1 MRIAVAINPRAS
13 FGSRTH
19 AGAQT
24 VDYFRAAGA
33 DVVELREAS
42 FAQLASAVER
52 ALADGV
58 DALIVVGGDGMVHL
72 GVNALAGS
80 GEAASTVPL
89 GIVPN
94 GTGNDFAR
102 TLGLPLND
110 VAAACRRIT
119 GGIASGGRPV
129 DLGRITADGDC
140 RWFAGVL
147 SAGFD
152 AAVNDRANG
161 WRWPRGKARYN
172 LAMLREL
179 MAFRAIEYTVTDY
192 TETDDGDTWHQGA
205 MLISVANGQSIGGGM
220 RITPDALPDDGLLDL
235 FVVRP
240 LPRVRFLAVFPKVF
254 SGRHI
259 GHPAVE
265 IRRVRKVRLSA
276 LNVVTYADGE
286 RIGPLPLTVDV
297 VPGAVRILA

>member
-1 MRIAVAINPRAS
+1 M
-13 FGSRTH
+13 
-19 AGAQT
+19 
-24 VDYFRAAGA
+24 
-33 DVVELREAS
+33 ELREAS
-42 FAQLASAVER
+42 FALLASAVGR

-58 DALIVVGGDGMVHL
+58 DALVVVGGDGMVHL

-129 DLGRITADGDC
+129 DLGRITAAGGC
-140 RWFAGVL
+140 CWFAGVL

-179 MAFRAIEYTVTDY
+179 VAFRAIEYTVTDY
-192 TETDDGDTWHQGA
+192 TETDDGDTWDQGA
-205 MLISVANGQSIGGGM
+205 MLISIANGQSIGGGM
-220 RITPDALPDDGLLDL
+220 RIAPDARPDDGLLDL

-276 LNVVTYADGE
+276 RNVVAYADGE
-286 RIGPLPLTVDV
+286 RIGPLPLIVEV

>member
-42 FAQLASAVER
+42 FAQLAAAVSARSLMAWMPWLWWEET
-52 ALADGV
+52 AWCTSA
-58 DALIVVGGDGMVHL
+58 
-72 GVNALAGS
+72 VNALAGS

-147 SAGFD
+147 SAGLTQPSTTARTRGAGR
-152 AAVNDRANG
+152 AARPATT
-161 WRWPRGKARYN
+161 WRC
-172 LAMLREL
+172 
-179 MAFRAIEYTVTDY
+179 
-192 TETDDGDTWHQGA
+192 
-205 MLISVANGQSIGGGM
+205 
-220 RITPDALPDDGLLDL
+220 
-235 FVVRP
+235 
-240 LPRVRFLAVFPKVF
+240 
-254 SGRHI
+254 SG
-259 GHPAVE
+259 
-265 IRRVRKVRLSA
+265 
-276 LNVVTYADGE
+276 NW
-286 RIGPLPLTVDV
+286 
-297 VPGAVRILA
+297 